1 MSWHRTF
8 AAGFHW
14 GPGAGDSMEVE
25 PPVTQAARDR
35 AIAAP
40 LTLGRLLV
48 FLRRAPR
55 HINLDATGVTRVEFN
70 KCQANMFANC
80 ANILADVGLSGLP
93 LQPTQRHLP
102 INP

>member
-1 MSWHRTF
+1 M
-8 AAGFHW
+8 
-14 GPGAGDSMEVE
+14 
-25 PPVTQAARDR
+25 TQAARDR

-80 ANILADVGLSGLP
+80 ANLLADVGLSGLP

>member
-1 MSWHRTF
+1 
-8 AAGFHW
+8 
-14 GPGAGDSMEVE
+14 MEVE
-25 PPVTQAARDR
+25 PPVTQAARER

-55 HINLDATGVTRVEFN
+55 QINLDATGVTRVEFN

-80 ANILADVGLSGLP
+80 VNLFSDVGMSGLP
-93 LQPTQRHLP
+93 LQPAQRHLP
-102 INP
+102 TNP